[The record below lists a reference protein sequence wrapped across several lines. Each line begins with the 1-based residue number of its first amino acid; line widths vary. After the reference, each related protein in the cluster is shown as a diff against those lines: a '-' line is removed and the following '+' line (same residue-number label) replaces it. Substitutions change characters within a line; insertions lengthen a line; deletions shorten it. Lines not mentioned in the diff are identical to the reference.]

1 MFTENNMA
9 KANEVDLR
17 CKMAKYEKL
26 RNSELIDETFET
38 KPYIKN
44 LTVYSARM
52 IFKKRVSMMQYVKM
66 NYMSDLRYVKSMWL
80 CDSCQKSIDSM
91 NHVLWCESYRELRE
105 GKDLK
110 DDKDLA
116 SYLHDVFR
124 IRSKLEIDR

>member
-1 MFTENNMA
+1 
-9 KANEVDLR
+9 
-17 CKMAKYEKL
+17 
-26 RNSELIDETFET
+26 
-38 KPYIKN
+38 
-44 LTVYSARM
+44 
-52 IFKKRVSMMQYVKM
+52 
-66 NYMSDLRYVKSMWL
+66 MSDLRYVKSMWL

-91 NHVLWCESYRELRE
+91 NHVLWCESYRKLRE